1 VNKSHGER
9 GTELY
14 LQDEGAL
21 RGSMQ
26 KVAHDRRE
34 RGRFVKVV
42 LIITA
47 IGVFVIV
54 SLGVLLFSFVDFV
67 TGNIIGAIIPLLL
80 VGYTVYAII
89 RRGFEMRR
97 LATEGVETTG
107 TVTQKV
113 IFRRGRCQIKYAY
126 YDSFGKDYH
135 HTSLVSRELYDS
147 LEVGSPVKVV
157 YLPSRPSVSGLLS
170 DVEHARRAL
179 GSET

>member
-1 VNKSHGER
+1 
-9 GTELY
+9 
-14 LQDEGAL
+14 
-21 RGSMQ
+21 MQ
-26 KVAHDRRE
+26 KITHDLRE
-34 RGRFVKVV
+34 PGRFLKVV
-42 LIITA
+42 LIVTA

-54 SLGVLLFSFVDFV
+54 SLGALLFSFVDFV

-80 VGYTVYAII
+80 VGYAVYAII

-113 IFRRGRCQIKYAY
+113 IFRRRGRYRGRYQIKYAY
-126 YDSFGKDYH
+126 HDAFGKDYH
-135 HTSLVSRELYDS
+135 RASLVSRELYDS

-170 DVEHARRAL
+170 DVELARRAL
-179 GSET
+179 ERKT